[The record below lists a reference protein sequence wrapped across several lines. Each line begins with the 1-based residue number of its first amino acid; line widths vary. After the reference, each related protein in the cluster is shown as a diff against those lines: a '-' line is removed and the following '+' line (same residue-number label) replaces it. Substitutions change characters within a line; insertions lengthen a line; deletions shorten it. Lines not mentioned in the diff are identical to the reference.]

1 MPTFWANEI
10 VGSAG
15 AEGGGLTPLSML
27 VKVIVFGLSSNVG
40 AAAPAGVEEE
50 QPIGGVRVGLGEL
63 RRAER
68 TAFVGDFR
76 ADTRLA
82 NFDCF
87 SFVRVVSVP
96 N

>member
-1 MPTFWANEI
+1 MPMFWANEI

-15 AEGGGLTPLSML
+15 AEGGGLTPLSWL

-50 QPIGGVRVGLGEL
+50 QPIGGVRVGLGE
-63 RRAER
+63 RRRGLNGLPSSVIFEP
-68 TAFVGDFR
+68 TL
-76 ADTRLA
+76 RLA
-82 NFDCF
+82 NFDCY
-87 SFVRVVSVP
+87 SFVRCVL